1 MGGVQPLGFYL
12 TPISGQA
19 PWFYL
24 WKVGLIQFYFH
35 PTWDLVPIL
44 YFQRFSPSAKQ
55 ASTKGAHFFSWET
68 CGMFISFRATET
80 LLLSLWNVI
89 LCWTFT
95 SRTNIEID
103 LKKHATKTWIP
114 ASHPV
119 HLQFQQIK
127 PVCPTL
133 RYQPLCKIGVKKLAL
148 SLFTWDSSE
157 MFTFIIFVKS
167 KSRTTSPAHQGH
179 TEIDSKKG
187 YQILETNT
195 SPCPIFALETWRGS
209 LKITSVPANLDRW
222 ISLRKLALKVRRNCV
237 LGKIVMTCLST
248 YLRWKPFKVAS
259 LSEACRKNRWLKSRR
274 SMVS

>member
-1 MGGVQPLGFYL
+1 MN
-12 TPISGQA
+12 
-19 PWFYL
+19 
-24 WKVGLIQFYFH
+24 
-35 PTWDLVPIL
+35 
-44 YFQRFSPSAKQ
+44 PSAKQ

-80 LLLSLWNVI
+80 LSILSLLNVI

-103 LKKHATKTWIP
+103 LKKHATKSWIP

-157 MFTFIIFVKS
+157 MFTFIIFVKVNPEQS
-167 KSRTTSPAHQGH
+167 LLHIKDTLKLIPKKATKSWKLTPRLVQ
-179 TEIDSKKG
+179 
-187 YQILETNT
+187 
-195 SPCPIFALETWRGS
+195 S
-209 LKITSVPANLDRW
+209 LL
-222 ISLRKLALKVRRNCV
+222 LKLGGEA
-237 LGKIVMTCLST
+237 
-248 YLRWKPFKVAS
+248 WK
-259 LSEACRKNRWLKSRR
+259 
-274 SMVS
+274 